1 MGPHAGR
8 QRRGP
13 APAGQLI
20 LPGFSTRAIH
30 RAAAPEVIQ
39 TPSAVPLYQTSTW
52 RFGTLEEF
60 AEVIGGR
67 REGHVYGRGYGN
79 PTVEAF
85 ETVLADLEGT
95 EAAFGFDSGMAAI
108 HAVATTLARSG
119 DRVVASRAL
128 YGGTYSLFCEVLPRY
143 GVEVTLVDV
152 TDLDAVAAALP
163 GARLLYVETIDNPL
177 VGVADL
183 SRLAALCADAGV
195 PSVIDNTFASPY
207 LCNPAAFGFDYV
219 VHSATKYIGGH
230 SDLLGGVVC
239 CSAADR
245 AAIRATAIEVGGA
258 MQPFEAWLCIR
269 GLATLALRM
278 ERHCTSAEAVAA
290 ALAASAAVATTHYP
304 GLTRDPSHDRAR
316 RHLRGGGGM
325 VAAQMAG
332 GYDGARRFCD
342 ALRLAWIAASL
353 GGAHT
358 LVAHPASTTHRQIDP
373 AARAAQG
380 ISDGLVRL
388 SVGLEDTDDI
398 VADVNRALEAAG
410 EAPGGHP

>member
-1 MGPHAGR
+1 M
-8 QRRGP
+8 
-13 APAGQLI
+13 
-20 LPGFSTRAIH
+20 PGFSTRAIH
-30 RAAAPEVIQ
+30 GAAAPEVSQ

-52 RFGTLEEF
+52 RFETLEEF
-60 AEVIGGR
+60 SEVIGGR
-67 REGHVYGRGYGN
+67 RPGHVYGRGYGN

-108 HAVATTLARSG
+108 HAVATTLARTG
-119 DRVVASRAL
+119 DRVVASRGL
-128 YGGTYSLFCEVLPRY
+128 YGGTYSLFHEVLPRY
-143 GVEVTLVDV
+143 GVEVTLVDA

-163 GARLLYVETIDNPL
+163 GARMLYVETIDNPL

-183 SRLAALCADAGV
+183 SALAALGADAGV
-195 PSVIDNTFASPY
+195 ASVIDNTFASPY

-230 SDLLGGVVC
+230 SDLLGGAVC
-239 CSAADR
+239 CSAANR

-258 MQPFEAWLCIR
+258 IQPFEAWLCIR

-278 ERHCTSAEAVAA
+278 ERHCASAEAVAA
-290 ALAASAAVATTHYP
+290 TLDASPVVATTHYP
-304 GLTRDPSHDRAR
+304 GLADDPSHERAR
-316 RHLRGGGGM
+316 RHLRRFGGM

-332 GYDGARRFCD
+332 GYDAARRFCD
-342 ALRLAWIAASL
+342 ALQLAWIAASL

-358 LVAHPASTTHRQIDP
+358 LVAHPASTTHRQLDP

-388 SVGLEDTDDI
+388 SLGLEDADDV
-398 VADVNRALEAAG
+398 VADVSRALEAVAA
-410 EAPGGHP
+410 APG